1 MPEFAYRALD
11 IEGRLVEGRL
21 ESADLQSATRA
32 LIGQG
37 YSVQNIGTVSS
48 EAPKERPAPRASEP
62 EARSALQTAL
72 VAPMFGRVELPDL
85 SFFFRQLATMS
96 QAGINMAQALQ
107 TLSSQARSPKLAT
120 IILEARAGVEGGQP
134 LSVTFER
141 HPEVFTPLMLSLLR
155 AGEQGGF
162 VDSTLSQ
169 LADYL
174 DQEIRLRQLLRRVTL
189 YPKLVVA
196 ASILIFILANA
207 IIVAVAP
214 NSPIRLSSP
223 LTSPGTWLCLAPLIV
238 GIWFFVRVGLKQA
251 AIKQG
256 WDQFILNLPGLGTTS
271 RQYAMAKFGRAFGAL
286 YKAGVP
292 LQNSFRLA
300 ADACGNEALRA
311 AMQPAV
317 RELETGA
324 GVADTFR
331 ATGAFN
337 PIVLDMV
344 STGEQ
349 TGNLDLMLTKLAEF
363 YEGEAET
370 RSHQAA
376 MITGVVLLLAVAA
389 YVAFVYI
396 TNLASIGSMRMDV
409 LRDE

>member
-11 IEGRLVEGRL
+11 IEGRLVEGRV
-21 ESADLQSATRA
+21 EGADLQSVTRR
-32 LIGQG
+32 LVEEG
-37 YSVQNIGTVSS
+37 YSIQNIGVAT
-48 EAPKERPAPRASEP
+48 PRIERPAQSEP
-62 EARSALQTAL
+62 GPSQYSPLTSNI
-72 VAPMFGRVELPDL
+72 FGRVELPDL

-96 QAGINMAQALQ
+96 EAGINPAQALQ
-107 TLSSQARSPKLAT
+107 TLSAQSRSPKLAA
-120 IILEARAGVEGGQP
+120 IIMEARAGVEGGKP
-134 LSVTFER
+134 LSVSFEQ

-162 VDSTLSQ
+162 VDSALKQ
-169 LADYL
+169 IADYI
-174 DQEIRLRQLLRRVTL
+174 DQEIKLRQLLRRVTL
-189 YPKLVVA
+189 YPKLVIA
-196 ASILIFILANA
+196 ASILIFLAGNA
-207 IIVAVAP
+207 IIAAVAP
-214 NSPIRLSSP
+214 NSPIRLTSI
-223 LTSPGTWLCLAPLIV
+223 LTTPSTWLCLGPLIA
-238 GIWFFVRVGLKQA
+238 GLWIFVRYGLKQA
-251 AIKQG
+251 AVKQS
-256 WDQFILNLPGLGTTS
+256 WDQLILNLPGLGTTS

-286 YKAGVP
+286 YKGGVP
-292 LQNSFRLA
+292 LQNAFKLA

-344 STGEQ
+344 ATGEQ
-349 TGNLDLMLTKLAEF
+349 TGNLDLMLNKMSEF

-376 MITGVVLLLAVAA
+376 MITGVVMLLLVAA
-389 YVAFVYI
+389 YVGYTYI
-396 TNLASIGSMRMDV
+396 TNLGAIGSMQTDV
-409 LRDE
+409 LKDE